1 MNIIAI
7 EGIEINAPIGI
18 YPHEKANGCDFIVD
32 VYITVDLKILEMN
45 DNLAYTVDY
54 EFVYNLVKSTM
65 KKGFNLIESA
75 IKEIY
80 FGITSKYDNLK
91 EVRIKIRKLNP
102 LQENNLHSAF
112 VEGIFPIK

>member
-7 EGIEINAPIGI
+7 EGIEIKAPIGI
-18 YPHEKANGCDFIVD
+18 YPHEKRDGCDFIVD

-45 DNLAYTVDY
+45 DNLSFTVDY

-75 IKEIY
+75 IREIY
-80 FGITSKYDNLK
+80 LGITAKYDNLK

-102 LQENNLHSAF
+102 LQDDNLHSAF
-112 VEGIFPIK
+112 VEGIFPVK

>member
-7 EGIEINAPIGI
+7 EGIELRAPIGI
-18 YPHEKANGCDFIVD
+18 YPHEKRDGCDFVVD
-32 VYITVDLKILEMN
+32 VYITVDLKILDM
-45 DNLAYTVDY
+45 DDHIADTVDY
-54 EFVYNLVKSTM
+54 EFVYNLVKTTM

-80 FGITSKYDNLK
+80 FGITAKYSNLK
-91 EVRIKIRKLNP
+91 EVRIKIRKLHP
-102 LQENNLHSAF
+102 LQEDNLHSAF